1 MRPTLMAL
9 EDRRLLSMIVV
20 NNATDTPVMG
30 EIDLR
35 QAIGMANTDGGGDT
49 ITFDPTVFSSPKT
62 ITLGGT
68 QLELKGT
75 TGTTTITGPAGGVTV
90 SGGGASRVFQVDKLV
105 SASISGLTI
114 TGGEAGYGYGGGLYN
129 LGPTSL
135 TNCTVSGNSALFG
148 GGGLANGNYFNQGP
162 ELSLINCTVSG
173 NTGGGLSTYFGVTTA
188 TNTIIAGNDFDLS
201 GALDPASTNNLIGG
215 DPMLA
220 PLGLYGGTGET
231 MALLPGSPAIDA
243 GTGGQGIP
251 LTDQR
256 GMPRVGAVDIGAFE
270 SSGFTIAATS
280 GSGQAAS
287 GAFSAPLVA
296 TVVANNPNEPV
307 AGGLVNFNPP
317 TSGASATISGSPAV
331 IASDGTASVTAASN
345 FIGGIYT
352 VSATAAGASNMASF
366 GLTNDAVVSIAVSP
380 GNPSLAL
387 GVAGQFIAMGTFTDQ
402 ATHDITNAVA
412 WSSATPSVATIGAT
426 GVATGLALGN
436 SRITASL
443 TGVTSPADTL
453 TVIAPSF
460 VVNTAD
466 GRVPASTAGRPVFPR
481 RSRAPTWSQ
490 AERSRLTRPSSTR
503 RRQSCWAVPSLS

>member
-1 MRPTLMAL
+1 MNRLSANDRRRDRRRMRPTLMAL

-62 ITLGGT
+62 ITLGGS
-68 QLELKGT
+68 QLELTGT
-75 TGTTTITGPAGGVTV
+75 TGTTTITGPAGGATI
-90 SGGGASRVFQVDKLV
+90 SGGGASRVFQVNALV
-105 SASISGLTI
+105 AASISGLTI
-114 TGGEAGYGYGGGLYN
+114 TGGEAGYSYGGGLYN
-129 LGPTSL
+129 LGTTSL
-135 TNCTVSGNSALFG
+135 TNCTVSGNSAVFG

-162 ELSLINCTVSG
+162 ALSLINCTVSG

-201 GALDPASTNNLIGG
+201 VVLDPASTNNLIGG

-280 GSGQAAS
+280 GSGQTAS
-287 GAFSAPLVA
+287 GAS
-296 TVVANNPNEPV
+296 
-307 AGGLVNFNPP
+307 PP
-317 TSGASATISGSPAV
+317 HWSRRSWPTTRSSRS
-331 IASDGTASVTAASN
+331 
-345 FIGGIYT
+345 
-352 VSATAAGASNMASF
+352 
-366 GLTNDAVVSIAVSP
+366 
-380 GNPSLAL
+380 L
-387 GVAGQFIAMGTFTDQ
+387 GV
-402 ATHDITNAVA
+402 
-412 WSSATPSVATIGAT
+412 W
-426 GVATGLALGN
+426 
-436 SRITASL
+436 
-443 TGVTSPADTL
+443 
-453 TVIAPSF
+453 
-460 VVNTAD
+460 
-466 GRVPASTAGRPVFPR
+466 
-481 RSRAPTWSQ
+481 
-490 AERSRLTRPSSTR
+490 
-503 RRQSCWAVPSLS
+503 